1 MIIHILASGSSGN
14 VALVNYSF
22 LIDCGKSFN
31 WTLKK
36 LNHKLPD
43 AIIITHEHSD
53 HVCAVRHFLQRA
65 VDIFLTKGTADAL
78 GLPNRYNIHH
88 FRAGE
93 QFKLCGVD
101 ILPFNTFHDAAEP
114 VGFILRQ
121 FGERVLYLTDSGKIP
136 NFKGSFDKI
145 FIEANYSTKTLLNSD
160 TNRALKQRILN
171 NHLSTEQVQSFLA
184 QHSNAEVT
192 LLHQSLIHL

>member
-14 VALVNYSF
+14 VALVNHSF

-53 HVCAVRHFLQRA
+53 HARAVRHFLQRA

-78 GLPNRYNIHH
+78 GLVNRYNLHT
-88 FRAGE
+88 FKAGE
-93 QFKLCGVD
+93 HFNLGGVD

-121 FGERVLYLTDSGKIP
+121 FGERVLFLTDSGEIP

-145 FIEANYSTKTLLNSD
+145 FIEANYSTNVLLNSD
-160 TNRALKQRILN
+160 TNRALKQRILA

>member
-14 VALVNYSF
+14 VALVNHSF

-43 AIIITHEHSD
+43 AIIITHEHLD
-53 HVCAVRHFLQRA
+53 HARAVRHFLQRA

-78 GLPNRYNIHH
+78 GLVNRYNLHT
-88 FRAGE
+88 FKAGE
-93 QFKLCGVD
+93 HFNLGGVD

-121 FGERVLYLTDSGKIP
+121 FGERVLFLTDSGKIP
-136 NFKGSFDKI
+136 NLKGSFDKI
-145 FIEANYSTKTLLNSD
+145 FIEANYSTNVLLNSD
-160 TNRALKQRILN
+160 TNRALKQRILA

>member
-14 VALVNYSF
+14 VALVNHSF
-22 LIDCGKSFN
+22 LIDAGKSFN
-31 WTLKK
+31 WTLRK
-36 LNHKLPD
+36 LNYKLPD

-53 HVCAVRHFLQRA
+53 HARAVRHFLQRA

-78 GLPNRYNIHH
+78 ALPNRYNIHT

-93 QFKLCGVD
+93 LFKLGGVE
-101 ILPFNTFHDAAEP
+101 ILPFKTFHDAAEP

-160 TNRALKQRILN
+160 TNRALKQRILA
-171 NHLSTEQVQSFLA
+171 NHLSIEQVQAFLA

-192 LLHQSLIHL
+192 LLHQSSIHL

>member
-1 MIIHILASGSSGN
+1 MIIKILATGSSGN
-14 VALVNYSF
+14 VALVNDSF
-22 LIDCGKSFN
+22 LIDAGKPFN
-31 WTLKK
+31 WTIKK
-36 LNHKLPD
+36 LNHKLPV
-43 AIIITHEHSD
+43 AIVITHEHSD
-53 HVCAVRHFLQRA
+53 HARAVRHFLQRG

-78 GLPNRYNIHH
+78 DLPNRYNIHT

-93 QFKLCGVD
+93 QFKIGDVD
-101 ILPFNTFHDAAEP
+101 ILPFKTFHDAADP

-160 TNRALKQRILN
+160 TNRALKQRILA
-171 NHLSTEQVQSFLA
+171 NHLSTQQVQTFLA
-184 QHSNAEVT
+184 QQPQAHVH
-192 LLHQSLIHL
+192 LLHQSAIHL

>member
-14 VALVNYSF
+14 VALVNHSF
-22 LIDCGKSFN
+22 LIDAGKSFN

-43 AIIITHEHSD
+43 AIIITHEHLD
-53 HVCAVRHFLQRA
+53 HARAVRHFLQRA

-78 GLPNRYNIHH
+78 GLVNRYNLHT
-88 FRAGE
+88 FKAGE
-93 QFKLCGVD
+93 HFNLGGVD

-121 FGERVLYLTDSGKIP
+121 FGERVLFLTDSGKIP
-136 NFKGSFDKI
+136 NLKGSFDKI
-145 FIEANYSTKTLLNSD
+145 FIEANYSTKVLLNSD

-171 NHLSTEQVQSFLA
+171 NHLSIEQVQSFLA